1 MVDKFVDQI
10 LRVKDEEEGRLPIIL
25 VANKLDL
32 EDARVIS
39 SAGISLSLSLS
50 LSHLLR
56 LSLS

>member
-39 SAGISLSLSLS
+39 SAGILSLSLS